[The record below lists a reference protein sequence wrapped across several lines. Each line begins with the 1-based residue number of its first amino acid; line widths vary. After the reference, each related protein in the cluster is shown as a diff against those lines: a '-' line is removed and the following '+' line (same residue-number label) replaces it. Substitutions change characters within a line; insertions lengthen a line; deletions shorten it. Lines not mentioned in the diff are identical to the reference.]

1 MSLSIYKT
9 AYRGLL
15 GWPQESLDDA
25 YENLTKDNFMAA
37 MPNYEG
43 WTTLEVEL
51 EDANYV
57 GERDETIERLVEL
70 KMLDE
75 GEEHQLYIDEGIK
88 QIIFAI

>member
-1 MSLSIYKT
+1 MLSIYKA
-9 AYRGLL
+9 AYQGLL
-15 GWPQESLDDA
+15 GWTQKELDDA
-25 YENLTKDNFMAA
+25 YENLAEDNFMAV

-75 GEEHQLYIDEGIK
+75 DEKHQLYTDEGIK

>member
-1 MSLSIYKT
+1 MLSIYKA
-9 AYRGLL
+9 AYQGLL
-15 GWPQESLDDA
+15 DWTQKELDDA
-25 YENLTKDNFMAA
+25 YENLAEDNFMAV

-75 GEEHQLYIDEGIK
+75 DEKHQLYTDEGIK

>member
-1 MSLSIYKT
+1 MLSIYKA
-9 AYRGLL
+9 AYQGLL
-15 GWPQESLDDA
+15 GWGQKELDDA
-25 YENLTKDNFMAA
+25 YENLATDEFMAV

-75 GEEHQLYIDEGIK
+75 DEKHQLYTDEGIK

>member
-1 MSLSIYKT
+1 MLSIYKA
-9 AYRGLL
+9 AYQGLL
-15 GWPQESLDDA
+15 DWTQKELDDA
-25 YENLTKDNFMAA
+25 YENLATDEFMAV

-75 GEEHQLYIDEGIK
+75 DEKHQLYTDEGIK